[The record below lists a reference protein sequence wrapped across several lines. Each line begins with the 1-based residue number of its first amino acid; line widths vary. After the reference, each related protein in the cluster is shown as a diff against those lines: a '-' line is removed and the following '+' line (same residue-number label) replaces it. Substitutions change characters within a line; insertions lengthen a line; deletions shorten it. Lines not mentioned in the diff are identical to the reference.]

1 LGGGEV
7 QEDLFM
13 EAAGMTVVDVFDGGL
28 ESELGVSENA
38 GEALVFPVGFFI
50 LNEQAHELFVGEV

>member
-1 LGGGEV
+1 
-7 QEDLFM
+7 M
-13 EAAGMTVVDVFDGGL
+13 EAAGMTIVDVFDGSL

-50 LNEQAHELFVGEV
+50 LNEQAHELFVREV